1 MRRLLGL
8 ARSMLI
14 YWRPGRQRGLRTLY
28 SSFVNAGDLVFDVGA
43 HLGDRTVTFCDL
55 GARVIAIE
63 PQEDVLPWLRRRIG
77 RKSGA
82 TLVNAAVGREK
93 GTGSLLVSDNN
104 PTLSTLADD
113 WRKKVVRKNPSF
125 REVRWNR
132 RQEVRVTTLDALIEE
147 HGEPSFCKI
156 DVEGH
161 EAEVLSGLSQ
171 SIAMVSIE
179 FVSGTL
185 EIAEASIDR
194 LESLGHYE
202 YNAIPGEKRRFLWEA
217 WQTPD
222 KIRGWLAHQAIKFP
236 SGDLYAR
243 RISRLQ
249 DTTT

>member
-14 YWRPGRQRGLRTLY
+14 YWRPGRQKGLRALY
-28 SSFVNAGDLVFDVGA
+28 SAFVSAGDLVFDIGA

-55 GARVIAIE
+55 GARVIALE
-63 PQEDVLPWLRRRIG
+63 PQEDVLPWLRRRVG
-77 RKSGA
+77 GKPGV
-82 TLVNAAVGREK
+82 TLVPEAVGRVA
-93 GTGSLLVSDNN
+93 GTASLMVSDGN

-113 WRKKVVRKNPSF
+113 WSKEVVRKNPAF
-125 REVRWNR
+125 RKVRWDR
-132 RQEVRVTTLDALIEE
+132 RHEVHVTTLDALIEK

-161 EAEVLSGLSQ
+161 EAEVLAGLSRP
-171 SIAMVSIE
+171 IPMISIE

-185 EIAEASIDR
+185 EIAKASIKR

-202 YNAIPGEKRRFLWEA
+202 YNAIPGEGRRFLWEA
-217 WQTPD
+217 WKSPNEMRD
-222 KIRGWLAHQAIKFP
+222 WLVHRAIKFS

-243 RISRLQ
+243 RISKLE
-249 DTTT
+249 DTNT